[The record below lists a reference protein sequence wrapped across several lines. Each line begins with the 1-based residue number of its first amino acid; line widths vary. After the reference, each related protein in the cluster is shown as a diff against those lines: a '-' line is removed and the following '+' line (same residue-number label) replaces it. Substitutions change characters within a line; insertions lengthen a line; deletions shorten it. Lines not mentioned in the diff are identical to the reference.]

1 MRVSLELLRANAK
14 EPPRVHQALSTLG
27 GMTIPS
33 LFKDIMKETVES
45 IPPPTFSE
53 EDIKS
58 LSQASIKIA
67 KHQRKSAEPGDAS
80 FQEDIQDSTAAVTEA
95 VEKSKEEVTQAIQD
109 SLVRVTDELR
119 QTQEMVRSGGQS
131 TTLYTGGIHWEQ
143 EAAFKALS
151 EKIDSLR
158 EEITGQPPVALTA
171 PTGETGD
178 MTGALLRV
186 EQNQT
191 KVFDSID
198 QIQSDLKQLAAS
210 VSQPVPGSQP
220 TLAAMASSEGTKS
233 GKRFDGATRDAAASD
248 RRSHSSAS
256 TTTKGDRETTC
267 KQSVDD
273 NGRHSQAG
281 EAEWSAA
288 METLRSDDD
297 QWCLLFHVPVSMDR
311 TCLTF
316 SQINPIYQFL
326 CTSTSCMHVCWYA
339 ACILYAHQLQ

>member
-158 EEITGQPPVALTA
+158 EEVTGQPPGALTTS
-171 PTGETGD
+171 TGETGD

-198 QIQSDLKQLAAS
+198 QIQFDLKQLAAS
-210 VSQPVPGSQP
+210 VSHPVYVPGSQP
-220 TLAAMASSEGTKS
+220 TLAAMASSAPAQS
-233 GKRFDGATRDAAASD
+233 QAS
-248 RRSHSSAS
+248 SSA
-256 TTTKGDRETTC
+256 
-267 KQSVDD
+267 
-273 NGRHSQAG
+273 
-281 EAEWSAA
+281 
-288 METLRSDDD
+288 D
-297 QWCLLFHVPVSMDR
+297 QPEMQQQVTEEVTR
-311 TCLTF
+311 
-316 SQINPIYQFL
+316 
-326 CTSTSCMHVCWYA
+326 
-339 ACILYAHQLQ
+339 QLQQQQRAIERQLASNLSTIMAAIHKLEKPSGRPQWKP